1 MTLKIAVLTVGD
13 ELINGE
19 MADTNTARIARIL
32 GRYGYFLR
40 ESVSIGDIETD
51 IEEALLALAARRDV
65 VIVTG
70 GLGPTADDLTA
81 RSAARALKR
90 RLIVHQEA
98 LEQIQGFFSRA
109 GKQMHPR
116 DERQAL
122 LPQKATI
129 LPNPVGVAPGFRL
142 HHNGRDLFFLPGV
155 PEEMGAMMEES
166 VVPHLQERSG
176 GSPARE
182 RIFTLFGLSEPQVEE
197 ILSGHPLPEGV
208 EAAFGVDYPYVLLKL
223 RSKGPSAETNLDRAE
238 PPVHRLFDR
247 NLAAFGGESPV
258 EFVARLLTSA
268 GLTLSLAESCTG
280 GLLAAQLTEIPGAS
294 AFLER
299 GAVTYANSAK
309 EDWLGVPAKILET
322 EGAVSEGCA
331 LAMARGIRRKAG
343 TDIGVAVTGIAGPT
357 GGTPQKPVG
366 TVYFGLAAPGVER
379 VQGYCFTGDR
389 GRVRRMATCM
399 ALDWL
404 RRHLLDRL
412 TAGGNEL

>member
-32 GRYGYFLR
+32 GGHGYVLR
-40 ESVSIGDIETD
+40 ESLTVGDIETD
-51 IEEALLALAARRDV
+51 IEEALLALATRRDV

-90 RLIVHQEA
+90 RLIVHEEA
-98 LEQIQGFFSRA
+98 LEQIRGYFLRA
-109 GKQMHPR
+109 GKEMHPR

-122 LPQKATI
+122 LPQKGTI

-155 PEEMGAMMEES
+155 PDEMAAMLEGS
-166 VVPHLQERSG
+166 VIPHLQERSG
-176 GSPARE
+176 GVSPGRE

-208 EAAFGVDYPYVLLKL
+208 EVAFGVDYPYVLLKL
-223 RSKGPSAETNLDRAE
+223 RSKGPSAEARLDRAE
-238 PPVHRLFDR
+238 PPVRRLFDR
-247 NLAAFGGESPV
+247 HLAAAGGDSPV
-258 EFVARLLTSA
+258 ETVARLLTAA

-280 GLLAAQLTEIPGAS
+280 GLLAAQLTEVSGAS

-309 EDWLGVPAKILET
+309 EAWLGVPGTLLET

-331 LAMARGIRRKAG
+331 LAMARGIRKGAG
-343 TDIGVAVTGIAGPT
+343 TDIGLAITGIAGPT
-357 GGTPQKPVG
+357 GGTLQKPVG
-366 TVYFGLAAPGVER
+366 TVYFALTAPGIEKVR
-379 VQGYCFTGDR
+379 GYRFTGDR

-404 RRHLLDRL
+404 RSYLVDRL
-412 TAGGNEL
+412 DGES